1 MEETADVELLEAEQR
16 LAAAYAV
23 KPISLRVKVAKI
35 AAALCVP
42 FGLAAAF
49 ILPETDSEIA
59 LKQSLIP
66 LIALAFAL
74 RYASKVWYRDS
85 VTALATVRHRI
96 KPENIMHKVLMATS
110 VFVFMLIVVIAN
122 QSSDAGHDVTPFVL
136 TIGPYLLYLA
146 FLLWPQYREVLT
158 PAAKEE
164 YARMKFAEEQTK
176 RQQQAKKADPTWID
190 DVAAKVLATWYGR
203 YTVGAL
209 LFWLAY
215 AVAQQ
220 GSRNAWLLAGTA
232 AIGGLVCMK
241 ELALWVI
248 GLGIVGGLLYLA
260 FGAIAGIPVSVAI
273 IIGALIIAGA
283 RKN

>member
-1 MEETADVELLEAEQR
+1 MDETADLALLEAEQR

-23 KPISLRVKVAKI
+23 KPISFRVKVAKI

-49 ILPETDSEIA
+49 ILPETDSQIA
-59 LKQSLIP
+59 LRQSILP

-74 RYASKVWYRDS
+74 RYSLQVWHRDG
-85 VTALATVRHRI
+85 VTALATTRHRI
-96 KPENIMHKVLMATS
+96 KPENLMHKILTASS
-110 VFVFMLIVVIAN
+110 VFVFVLILGIASCSN
-122 QSSDAGHDVTPFVL
+122 DATHDITPVVL
-136 TIGPYLLYLA
+136 TIGAYSLYLA

-164 YARMKFAEEQTK
+164 YARMKFQRTK
-176 RQQQAKKADPTWID
+176 QQQARKAEPMWID
-190 DVAAKVLATWYGR
+190 GVAAKILATWYGR
-203 YTVGAL
+203 YTLGAL
-209 LFWLAY
+209 LFWFAY
-215 AVAQQ
+215 AVANE
-220 GSRNAWLLAGTA
+220 GGRDAWILAATV

-248 GLGIVGGLLYLA
+248 GLGVVGGLLYLA

-273 IIGALIIAGA
+273 IIGALIIASA